1 MLTKGCTRKRL
12 SVKLKKEVMGRE
24 IKRGGKTR
32 FQTHTKS
39 KGGYKVKLR
48 TLVALVLGVGLI
60 LSLTTVATVGQD
72 KPKIGIFV
80 STINNPYFVTMA
92 EGAKAAA
99 ADFGADITVFDG
111 QNDPAI
117 QTKQVED
124 AIAKGYDAILLNPT
138 NQDALVP
145 AVKEANEAG
154 IPVFSVDRDVTGGK
168 RVCYIGT
175 SNVLAAEEGAVSFL
189 GSLALANK
197 GVPWKIVVLEGIPGA
212 SAAVERE
219 TGFKKVINPLVEAG
233 VVKIIADQTA
243 QFDRATGLKV
253 MEDILATTTDIDGI
267 IAANDEMALGALQA
281 LKAAGVKVGSPDGV
295 IIMGFDAIDDA
306 VTAVKNGEFI
316 GTVAQA
322 PFIQGYWGAEAAV
335 LYLTKNWRPPAGTQ
349 VYKPTGALFIPTPI
363 AIVTAENADTIT
375 TVTKSKPPLP

>member
-1 MLTKGCTRKRL
+1 M
-12 SVKLKKEVMGRE
+12 
-24 IKRGGKTR
+24 
-32 FQTHTKS
+32 
-39 KGGYKVKLR
+39 KLR
-48 TLVALVLGVGLI
+48 TLVVLLLGVGLI
-60 LSLTTVATVGQD
+60 LSLATVATMGQN

-92 EGAKAAA
+92 DGAKAAA

-189 GSLALANK
+189 GSLARANK
-197 GVPWKIVVLEGIPGA
+197 SVPWRIVILEGIPGA

-219 TGFKKVINPLVEAG
+219 TGFKTVINPLVKAG
-233 VVKIIADQTA
+233 LVKIIADQTA

-253 MEDILATTTDIDGI
+253 MEDILATTKNIDGV

-281 LKAAGVKVGSPDGV
+281 LKSAGVKVGYPDGV
-295 IIMGFDAIDDA
+295 IIMGFDAVDDA
-306 VTAVKNGEFI
+306 VNAVKAGEFV

-322 PFIQGYWGAEAAV
+322 PFIQGYWGAEAAI
-335 LYLTKNWRPPAGTQ
+335 LYLTKNWAPPAGTPT
-349 VYKPTGALFIPTPI
+349 YKPTGALFIPTPI
-363 AIVTAENADTIT
+363 AIVTAENANTIT
-375 TVTKSKPPLP
+375 TLTKSKPPLPGS